1 LTGRKPAVALD
12 VALRAARGLQET
24 LSAILDAVQR
34 VPGVERTGI
43 CLPSGSDGEMRPAM
57 QRGLAPHEAV
67 DCPCLPADD
76 PLVGRAR
83 AGEPVFWSVPAGEA
97 PAMRD
102 CPILGLG
109 GAAILPIQAGEQ
121 LVGLLLAGTSRPGGF
136 AHDSRK
142 ALLVIGSQAATNL
155 RAARTENETFASEER
170 YRALIEQS
178 SDGIFAFHP
187 VTHRVVEAN
196 LRFRQMLGYDEREI
210 LSLTLDEVIAAS
222 PESIVANV
230 AEVMG
235 QDRHHID
242 ERKYRRKDG
251 QLLDVEVSLSRA
263 RYDLTDVVLVNVR
276 DISRRKANEVT
287 LASVR
292 YRHQLILDAAGEG
305 ILGLDREG
313 RHTFVNP
320 AAAEL
325 LGYAT
330 SEMLGVSSHSLW
342 HHTKRDGS
350 AYPET
355 ECPIYAAIHD
365 GRVHRS
371 DQELFWRKDGS
382 SVPVEYVSTPIMERD
397 EVVGSVVVFRDISK
411 VARLEAIA
419 EAIEAMN
426 SIGYVFS
433 AVRHEL
439 GNPVNS
445 VKMALSVLRNNL
457 ASFQED
463 AIRTY
468 LDRSLDELSRVEDLL
483 ASLKSFSLYENVRAQ
498 QMDLSEFLSQF
509 LSLVRPDFSERG
521 ITLLFR
527 PSPDAQRVFA
537 DPRALRHILLNLF
550 ANAAD
555 ALVDHLTPAI
565 TLRTYAKPGLTEIRV
580 EDNGS
585 GIPEAVRKEIFQP
598 FWTTKANGTGLGLVI
613 VKKMMAK
620 MEGTIEIESWTGA
633 GTTVIL
639 TLPAD
644 GASAR

>member
-1 LTGRKPAVALD
+1 VAPD
-12 VALRAARGLQET
+12 IALRSARGLQET
-24 LSAILDAVQR
+24 LAAILDAVER
-34 VPGVERTGI
+34 VPGVERVGI
-43 CLPSGSDGEMRPAM
+43 CLPGRGDGEMRPAM
-57 QRGLAPHEAV
+57 QRGLAPGEEV
-67 DCPCLPADD
+67 DCRCLPADGA
-76 PLVGRAR
+76 LIRRVRT
-83 AGEPVFWSVPAGEA
+83 GEPVFWAASPGEA
-97 PAMRD
+97 PAVRG
-102 CPILGLG
+102 CPVLRLG
-109 GAAILPIQAGEQ
+109 GAEVLPIRVGE
-121 LVGLLLAGTSRPGGF
+121 LFVGILLAGTSRPDGF
-136 AHDSRK
+136 ASESRK
-142 ALLVIGSQAATNL
+142 ALLVIASQIALAL
-155 RAARTENETFASEER
+155 HAARTENETSASEER
-170 YRALIEQS
+170 YRSLIDQS
-178 SDGIFAFHP
+178 SDGIFVVHP
-187 VTHRVVEAN
+187 VTHRVIEAN
-196 LRFRQMLGYDEREI
+196 PRFRQMLGYNEREI
-210 LSLTLDEVIAAS
+210 LGLTLDEVIAAS
-222 PESIVANV
+222 PESIAANV

-235 QDRHHID
+235 HDRHHID

-263 RYDLTDVVLVNVR
+263 RYDLTDIVLVNVR
-276 DISRRKANEVT
+276 DISQRKANEVT

-313 RHTFVNP
+313 HHTFVNP

-325 LGYAT
+325 LGYAP

-350 AYPET
+350 VYPAT
-355 ECPIYAAIHD
+355 ECPIYAAIND

-382 SVPVEYVSTPIMERD
+382 SLQVEYVSTPIMEKS

-498 QMDLSEFLSQF
+498 QIDLSEFLSQF

-527 PSPDAQRVFA
+527 PSPDAQRAFA

-555 ALVDHLTPAI
+555 ALVDRLTPAI

-613 VKKMMAK
+613 AKKMMAK
-620 MEGTIEIESWTGA
+620 MEGTIGIESWTGA